1 MWKECNMPF
10 LFKLAQRVARL
21 RSRLLLV
28 TAAAVAG
35 ACARELAAPASG
47 KPPVTLQI
55 SAADATP
62 GGSVA
67 VVLRATE
74 PLTAIQ
80 ETVAFDAQRLR
91 YERPGDGPD
100 LVVVNDEA
108 AAQGSLKVLAT
119 NPQGLAS
126 TGVTLVF
133 TVTASGYI
141 QGVRGTLE
149 LAVAPDDQLVWGA
162 DPSATDRVAG
172 SSPSAGYRFGDVNLD
187 GLINVWDVLSL
198 SRASAGTGTLGPQ
211 AFLRGNV
218 RAVNGG
224 ATATAVP
231 PCDPATSCRPG
242 VTPAD
247 AQTPNGRIDS
257 AAAVAVASV
266 VVGVSVPV
274 VGQLVPTALVTP
286 DTAVASVTISPAP
299 ASVQVGQTLQLTA
312 TPKDSAGGILVGRTV
327 TWASGN
333 PSIATVSPSGQVTGA
348 APGAAPITATSE
360 GKSGTATLTV
370 TTVPVASVPLS
381 PATATVLVGQ
391 TLQLTATPKD
401 SAGGTLT
408 GRTVTFTVTTGP
420 VASVTVSPATAS
432 VAVGQTLQLTAT
444 PKDSTGT
451 ALTGRSVTW
460 VSSNP
465 GVATVSSNGLVTSGA
480 VGTATITATSEG
492 KAGSAAVTV
501 TPVPVAS
508 VTVSPATASIRVAQ
522 TVQLTATPKDSAG
535 GTLAGRTVTWRSG
548 DTTVA
553 TVSPSGLVTGL
564 AAGSASIT
572 ATSEGKSR
580 TAGITVTPVPVA
592 SVAVAPATASLTV
605 GQTAQL
611 TATPKDSAGTA
622 LTGRTVT
629 WASSNTSMATVS
641 SSGLVKGVA
650 AGTATITATSEGKA
664 GTAAATVTLVPVAT
678 VVVSPAPAT
687 LPLHGTIQLNVT
699 LKDASG
705 NPLTGRSV
713 AWTSST
719 PTVMTVSPTGLVT
732 DVADGGTA
740 TVTATSEGKSG
751 TSVVTVQA
759 PLPAGSVADPTLL
772 PVASGQGPNMAAY
785 TALNV
790 ASQPAGFSY
799 TDPVTGVKV
808 WKVTSSSVP
817 TANPH
822 AGHDYAHGPNE
833 VSRGWGAGNNTHTIL
848 FYAGIVGVGSPYY
861 LVDFTRGVGFTNYR
875 QLPAGAQ
882 PVTDLCFSFSS
893 VVGQERIAYV
903 INGNQVKRFNT
914 ATMQVENTGF
924 FPLTGTFQRWLHQDK
939 NDIWF
944 TGLQDNSTAFAWNSQ
959 TNELRTHSETWLN
972 EPRLER
978 DGRYI
983 ALTTSNST
991 IRLWDLATNTFG
1003 PTQTD
1008 VLNIWLGHNANLRG
1022 MWVTTDVNASAPFD
1036 LDRYYPSG
1044 GQIVKTRFLNN
1055 SAGAGVHHA
1064 GNWVQSDAELGGNL
1078 NRQWSFVGG
1087 VDNNAFTATALWKQA
1102 IGVMRADG
1110 SDARLLVHHYSTNS
1124 TYSDDPFVKPSPD
1137 GKVVMFDSN
1146 MAGSGRYDVF
1156 VAEMPLR

>member
-21 RSRLLLV
+21 RSRFLLV

-162 DPSATDRVAG
+162 APSATDRVAG
-172 SSPSAGYRFGDVNLD
+172 SSPPAGYRFGDVNLH

-211 AFLRGNV
+211 AFLLGNV
-218 RAVNGG
+218 RPVNGG
-224 ATATAVP
+224 ATATGVP
-231 PCDPATSCRPG
+231 PCDPATTCRPG

-257 AAAVAVASV
+257 EDAVAVASV

-274 VGQLVPTALVTP
+274 VGQVAPTASATP

-333 PSIATVSPSGQVTGA
+333 PSIAAVSPSGQVTGV
-348 APGAAPITATSE
+348 APGSATITATSE
-360 GKSGTATLTV
+360 GKTSTAAITV
-370 TTVPVASVPLS
+370 TTV
-381 PATATVLVGQ
+381 
-391 TLQLTATPKD
+391 
-401 SAGGTLT
+401 
-408 GRTVTFTVTTGP
+408 P

-508 VTVSPATASIRVAQ
+508 VAVSPATASIRVAQ

-535 GTLAGRTVTWRSG
+535 GTLAGRTVTWRSS

-553 TVSPSGLVTGL
+553 TVSPGGLVTGL
-564 AAGSASIT
+564 APGSASIT
-572 ATSEGKSR
+572 ATSEGKSS
-580 TAGITVTPVPVA
+580 TAAITVTPIPVA

-664 GTAAATVTLVPVAT
+664 GTAAVTVALVPVAT

-705 NPLTGRSV
+705 NPLTGRPV

-719 PTVMTVSPTGLVT
+719 PTVATVSPTGLVT

-751 TSVVTVQA
+751 TSAVTVQA

-772 PVASGQGPNMAAY
+772 PVASGQVPNMAAY

-799 TDPVTGVKV
+799 NDPVTGVKV

-822 AGHDYAHGPNE
+822 AGHDYADGPNE

-972 EPRLER
+972 ERRLER

-991 IRLWDLATNTFG
+991 IRLWDLVTNTFG

-1110 SDARLLVHHYSTNS
+1110 SDARLLVHHYSTNA

-1137 GKVVMFDSN
+1137 GKLVMFDSN

>member
-62 GGSVA
+62 GGFVA

-80 ETVAFDAQRLR
+80 EPVAFGAQRLR
-91 YERPGDGPD
+91 YDRTGDGPD

-108 AAQGSLKVLAT
+108 AGQGSLKVLAT

-187 GLINVWDVLSL
+187 GLINVWDVWSL

-211 AFLRGNV
+211 AFLLGNV
-218 RAVNGG
+218 RPVNGG

-257 AAAVAVASV
+257 ADAVAVASV
-266 VVGVSVPV
+266 VVGVSVPL
-274 VGQLVPTALVTP
+274 VGQLGPTASVTP

-401 SAGGTLT
+401 SAAGTLT
-408 GRTVTFTVTTGP
+408 GRTVTWMSGKTSTAAITVTTVP

-508 VTVSPATASIRVAQ
+508 VAVAPATASIRVAQ

-553 TVSPSGLVTGL
+553 TVSPSGLVTGM
-564 AAGSASIT
+564 APGAASIT
-572 ATSEGKSR
+572 ATSEGKSS
-580 TAGITVTPVPVA
+580 TAAITVTPIPVA
-592 SVAVAPATASLTV
+592 AVAVAPATASLTV

-650 AGTATITATSEGKA
+650 AGPATITATSEGKA
-664 GTAAATVTLVPVAT
+664 GTAA
-678 VVVSPAPAT
+678 
-687 LPLHGTIQLNVT
+687 
-699 LKDASG
+699 
-705 NPLTGRSV
+705 
-713 AWTSST
+713 
-719 PTVMTVSPTGLVT
+719 
-732 DVADGGTA
+732 
-740 TVTATSEGKSG
+740 
-751 TSVVTVQA
+751 VTV
-759 PLPAGSVADPTLL
+759 
-772 PVASGQGPNMAAY
+772 
-785 TALNV
+785 ALV
-790 ASQPAGFSY
+790 
-799 TDPVTGVKV
+799 
-808 WKVTSSSVP
+808 
-817 TANPH
+817 
-822 AGHDYAHGPNE
+822 
-833 VSRGWGAGNNTHTIL
+833 
-848 FYAGIVGVGSPYY
+848 
-861 LVDFTRGVGFTNYR
+861 
-875 QLPAGAQ
+875 
-882 PVTDLCFSFSS
+882 
-893 VVGQERIAYV
+893 
-903 INGNQVKRFNT
+903 
-914 ATMQVENTGF
+914 
-924 FPLTGTFQRWLHQDK
+924 
-939 NDIWF
+939 
-944 TGLQDNSTAFAWNSQ
+944 
-959 TNELRTHSETWLN
+959 
-972 EPRLER
+972 
-978 DGRYI
+978 
-983 ALTTSNST
+983 
-991 IRLWDLATNTFG
+991 
-1003 PTQTD
+1003 
-1008 VLNIWLGHNANLRG
+1008 
-1022 MWVTTDVNASAPFD
+1022 
-1036 LDRYYPSG
+1036 
-1044 GQIVKTRFLNN
+1044 
-1055 SAGAGVHHA
+1055 
-1064 GNWVQSDAELGGNL
+1064 
-1078 NRQWSFVGG
+1078 
-1087 VDNNAFTATALWKQA
+1087 
-1102 IGVMRADG
+1102 
-1110 SDARLLVHHYSTNS
+1110 
-1124 TYSDDPFVKPSPD
+1124 
-1137 GKVVMFDSN
+1137 
-1146 MAGSGRYDVF
+1146 
-1156 VAEMPLR
+1156 